1 MAAANPKV
9 LDALNW
15 GISSEIKSYV
25 FYMEAAKKAETKD
38 FKDTLLKLAGEE
50 KEHYQVLER
59 QHHHLITSEQWVT
72 YNDIL
77 GQNGLP
83 EIDETMA
90 ERHKELIDRVHNAP
104 SMREVLDIAL
114 LLEKEANQMFTQA
127 AKDATDPEQQKSFEF
142 LARFELGHVKLIQG
156 MIDSL

>member
-1 MAAANPKV
+1 MAAVNHKV

-25 FYMEAAKKAETKD
+25 FYMEAVRKTDNDE
-38 FKDTLLKLAGEE
+38 FKNTLMKLAADE

-59 QHHHLITSEQWVT
+59 QHHNLITSEQWVT

-77 GQNGLP
+77 GQKGLP

-90 ERHKELIDRVHNAP
+90 GRHQELIDEVKNAP
-104 SMREVLDIAL
+104 DMRAVLDIAL
-114 LLEKEANQMFTQA
+114 ILEKEANEVFAKA
-127 AKDATDPEQQKSFEF
+127 ATDADDPEQKKSFEF
-142 LARFELGHVKLIQG
+142 LARFEMGHVKLIQG

>member
-1 MAAANPKV
+1 MAAVNHKV

-25 FYMEAAKKAETKD
+25 FYKAAAKKMTNPE

-59 QHHHLITSEQWVT
+59 QHHSLITSEQWVT

-77 GQNGLP
+77 KQSDLP
-83 EIDETMA
+83 DIDETMA
-90 ERHKELIDRVHNAP
+90 DRHKEILASVDKASGIRQI
-104 SMREVLDIAL
+104 LDIAL
-114 LLEKEANQMFTQA
+114 VLEKEANAMFTKA
-127 AKDATDPEQQKSFEF
+127 AGDATDPEQKKSFEF
-142 LARFELGHVKLIQG
+142 LAKFEMGHVKLIQG

>member
-1 MAAANPKV
+1 MAAVNHKV

-25 FYMEAAKKAETKD
+25 FYLEAAKKADNKE
-38 FKDTLLKLAGEE
+38 FKDTLLKLANEE

-77 GQNGLP
+77 KQKGLP
-83 EIDETMA
+83 QIDENMA
-90 ERHKELIDRVHNAP
+90 RRHQELIDQVHNAP
-104 SMREVLDIAL
+104 DMRAILDIAL
-114 LLEKEANQMFTQA
+114 LLEKEANQMFTRA
-127 AKDATDPEQQKSFEF
+127 AGDATDAEQKKSFEF
-142 LARFELGHVKLIQG
+142 LAKFEMGHVKLIQG

>member
-1 MAAANPKV
+1 MTPANPKV

-25 FYMEAAKKAETKD
+25 FYMEAAKKADDSEHQV
-38 FKDTLLKLAGEE
+38 TLLTLAAEE

-59 QHHHLITSEQWVT
+59 QHHSLITSEQWVT

-77 GQNGLP
+77 NQEGLP
-83 EIDETMA
+83 EIDESMT
-90 ERHKELIDRVHNAP
+90 EKHQGLIDTVRNAKD
-104 SMREVLDIAL
+104 MKTVLDIAFD
-114 LLEKEANQMFTQA
+114 LEKEANEVFSKA
-127 AKDATDPEQQKSFEF
+127 AEDTDDPEQKKSFEF
-142 LARFELGHVKLIQG
+142 LAKFERGHMNLIQK